1 MAITTYN
8 SLVQKTFCDN
18 AIRSVVMIDD
28 DFITYSD
35 SIKALNSEIK
45 LDPAKIDSSKRAAT
59 LEEYFQAKNMI
70 CDIDNGSVNFD
81 VDRIRKSDLVIMDYH
96 LDNNAPDKTI
106 TILKELKNSDHL
118 NMIVIYT

>member
-96 LDNNAPDKTI
+96 LDLSLIHIPSPRDA
-106 TILKELKNSDHL
+106 
-118 NMIVIYT
+118 

>member
-35 SIKALNSEIK
+35 SIKALNSEMK
-45 LDPAKIDSSKRAAT
+45 LDPAKLILQSVLLLSKNI
-59 LEEYFQAKNMI
+59 FKP
-70 CDIDNGSVNFD
+70 
-81 VDRIRKSDLVIMDYH
+81 RI
-96 LDNNAPDKTI
+96 
-106 TILKELKNSDHL
+106 
-118 NMIVIYT
+118 